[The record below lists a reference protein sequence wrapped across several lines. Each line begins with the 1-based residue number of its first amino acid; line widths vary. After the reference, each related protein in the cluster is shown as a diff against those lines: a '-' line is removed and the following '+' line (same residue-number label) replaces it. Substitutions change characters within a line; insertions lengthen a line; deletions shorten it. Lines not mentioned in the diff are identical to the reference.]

1 MIFLSTKVGRSLYYT
16 AFESDDT
23 LVFDNERS
31 GLPEP
36 FYERYRDSLVRIPM
50 PGQHAREP
58 QSRQCGSGCALRGVQ
73 ADCLNC

>member
-50 PGQHAREP
+50 PGPHARSLNLANAAAVALYEAY
-58 QSRQCGSGCALRGVQ
+58 RQIAR
-73 ADCLNC
+73 